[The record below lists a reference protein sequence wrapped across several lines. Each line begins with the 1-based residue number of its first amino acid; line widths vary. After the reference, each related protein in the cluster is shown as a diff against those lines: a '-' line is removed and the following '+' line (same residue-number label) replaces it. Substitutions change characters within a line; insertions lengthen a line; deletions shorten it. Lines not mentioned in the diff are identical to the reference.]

1 MQLVKCS
8 KDDCV
13 FFTIHLKIKILKTKS
28 TSIMKKSILTFLAIL
43 LWICIFAKEYHVA
56 KNGID
61 SNSGTKEAPF
71 LTIQAASNM
80 AQPGDVITVHEG
92 TYREWVKPAN
102 SGKTEAERI
111 TYQAATGEK
120 VEIKGSEIITG
131 WENITGTVWKV
142 KIANTFFGDFNP
154 YKDIIDGDWFD
165 PRDRIHHT
173 GEVYLNGKSLWEM
186 GIIEDVLNPKETKWR
201 IDSKGS
207 IYTWFCETN
216 KENTYIYAN
225 FHGADP
231 NKELVEIN
239 VRKSC
244 FYPAKTGINFITV
257 RGFKMAHAATN
268 WAPPTAEQVGLIGT
282 NWSKGWIIENNVV
295 SDSRC
300 SGITLGKYGDE
311 FDNKS
316 QDAAEGY
323 VETINRALKNGWNK
337 ETVGGHIVR
346 NNTIS
351 HCEQTGICGSLG
363 PIFSVVENNN
373 IFNISVK
380 HLFGGAEI
388 AGIKFHAAIDV
399 LIKNNR
405 ISQCGRGIW
414 LDWMAQ
420 GTQVSGNLLY
430 NNNWDDLF
438 LEVNHGPFLVENNL
452 FLSGLSLQ
460 DWSEGGAFV
469 HNLFAGNVSV
479 SPQGRL
485 TPYHPEHSTAVA
497 GLKNTK
503 GGDDKFYNNIFAGG
517 VEQKDNRWSGLKS
530 YIRTDIS
537 PVAVDGNVYMNGANL
552 YTGERSFLA
561 SAVNPEIKIVE
572 KDGSFFLEI
581 NNDGK
586 IKGLKTTVV
595 NSERLGKA
603 IVPNVPFLTYDGK
616 QISVD
621 KDYFGNKRN
630 IKKPTAGP
638 FEVVKEGKSSIKVW

>member
-1 MQLVKCS
+1 MIKL
-8 KDDCV
+8 
-13 FFTIHLKIKILKTKS
+13 FFT
-28 TSIMKKSILTFLAIL
+28 LTALCLAISVS
-43 LWICIFAKEYHVA
+43 AKDYCVSKSGSDA
-56 KNGID
+56 
-61 SNSGTKEAPF
+61 NSGTKEAPF
-71 LTIQAASNM
+71 QTIQAASNV

-92 TYREWVKPAN
+92 TYREWVKPAM
-102 SGKTEAERI
+102 SGKSDNERI
-111 TYQAATGEK
+111 VYQAAEGEK
-120 VEIKGSEIITG
+120 VEIKGSEVIKD
-131 WENITGTVWKV
+131 WENISGTVWKV

-154 YKDIIDGDWFD
+154 YKDLIHGDWFD
-165 PRDRIHHT
+165 PKDRIHHT
-173 GEVYLNGKSLWEM
+173 GEVYLNGKSFWEM
-186 GIIEDVLNPKETKWR
+186 GIIEDVFNPKETKWR
-201 IDSKGS
+201 LDSKGS
-207 IYTWFCETN
+207 INTWFCETN

-225 FHGADP
+225 FQGTDP

-244 FYPAKTGINFITV
+244 FYPVKTGVNYITV

-282 NWSKGWIIENNVV
+282 NWSKGWIIENNII

-300 SGITLGKYGDE
+300 SGITLGKHGDK

-323 VETINRALKNGWNK
+323 VETINRALKKGWNK
-337 ETVGGHIVR
+337 ENVGSHIVR

-363 PIFSVVENNN
+363 AVFSTIENNN
-373 IFNISVK
+373 IYNISVK

-485 TPYHPEHSTAVA
+485 TPYHPEHSTDIA

-503 GGDDKFYNNIFAGG
+503 GGDDRFYNNIFVGG
-517 VEQKDNRWSGLKS
+517 VEQNDERKSGLKS

-537 PVAVDGNVYMNGANL
+537 PVFVNGNVYMNGANL
-552 YTGERSFLA
+552 YTGEKSFL
-561 SAVNPEIKIVE
+561 STSVNPEIKIVE
-572 KDGSFFLEI
+572 KDNSYYLEMT
-581 NNDGK
+581 NDSK

-595 NSERLGKA
+595 TSERLGKA
-603 IVPNVPFLTYDGK
+603 IVPNAPFLTYEGK
-616 QISVD
+616 PVSVET
-621 KDYFGNKRN
+621 DYFGNKRN
-630 IKKPTAGP
+630 IKKPTPGP
-638 FEVVKEGKSSIKVW
+638 FEEIKEAKVSIKVW